1 MTKNTVH
8 SSIDVAVIG
17 AGRMGR
23 RHIHAARKLGL
34 TLTGV
39 VDRAQSSLQ
48 EAKAEHGISDSLL
61 FSSAED
67 LFAAGT
73 PECLIISTTADSHC
87 SLTCMAAERG
97 VKFILVEKPLAVSLA
112 ECKKMIAICQ
122 KHGAK
127 LAVNHQM
134 RFLEQYAMPKALLNG
149 EAYGGFMS
157 MTVVAGNFGVSM
169 NGTHYFEA
177 FRFMADEDPIEVT
190 AWFSPEAVPN
200 PRGAQFE
207 DRAGSI
213 RVVTAGGKR
222 LYLEIGADQG
232 HGLQVTY
239 AGRNGTISINE
250 LTGEMHTSVR
260 ELEYRD
266 LPTTRYGMPAVA
278 THEKIAPVEVV
289 DSTAEVLRAL
299 LSNHPDNVTPEQGMT
314 AVKVLVAAYTS
325 AENGN
330 IPVRLDTALDD
341 SRVFPWA

>member
-1 MTKNTVH
+1 MTTNRLM
-8 SSIDVAVIG
+8 IGFAVVG

-39 VDRAQSSLQ
+39 VDHAQTSLL
-48 EAKAEHGISDSLL
+48 EAKTEHYLSDSLL
-61 FSSAED
+61 FLNTED
-67 LFAAGT
+67 LFTAGI

-87 SLTCMAAERG
+87 SLACMAAERG
-97 VKFILVEKPLAVSLA
+97 VKYILVEKPLAVSLD
-112 ECKKMIAICQ
+112 ECKKMIATCQ
-122 KHGAK
+122 KYGAK

-134 RFLEQYAMPKALLNG
+134 RFLEQYSMPKALLNG
-149 EAYGGFMS
+149 EAYGGFKS

-200 PRGAQFE
+200 PRGVQFE

-222 LYLEIGADQG
+222 LYLEISADQG

-266 LPTTRYGMPAVA
+266 LPTTRYGMPAVTA
-278 THEKIAPVEVV
+278 HEKIAPVEVV

-314 AVKVLVAAYTS
+314 AVKVLVAAYSS

-330 IPVRLDTALDD
+330 IPIRLDTALDD
-341 SRVFPWA
+341 SRLFPWA